1 MATRDSISYLGATI
15 CPEGP
20 YWRAYLPQARG
31 RGRLRFRR
39 KSLDEVKKWVRANA
53 GAVAEGLEV
62 YGPTQAAEYRAAM
75 EMLIPVGIGL
85 MEAARM
91 AADASPGATNGE
103 LLGKAAGTYISLLV
117 STGRRPTTVASSE
130 WALRK
135 LALPSDTPVRSITSA
150 QIAAAVD
157 LGRSKTTKD
166 NIRRQLSG
174 FFQWCIRAGI
184 RPSNPCA
191 AIPSIRKDYR
201 PPAIY
206 TPAQVAALFKA
217 AEEHYPKAI
226 PYLALSFFSG
236 CRSSAILE
244 LTPASFQ
251 GGKILVHAAADKLR
265 RSYYTDLTPTARRW
279 LRAYPMGPKAV
290 PWAIFHFTRR
300 VTKQIHG
307 KAKVPRIQNGAR
319 HSFASYLLAKTND
332 APRVAMQLGH
342 FSDTKTLFSHY
353 RRLATAKSA
362 AKYFAVA
369 PKLHPKSTKRP
380 AKRA

>member
-1 MATRDSISYLGATI
+1 MSKGNSISYLGATI

-20 YWRAYLPQARG
+20 YWRAYLTQRG
-31 RGRLRFRR
+31 KGRLRYRR

-53 GAVAEGLEV
+53 GAAAEGLEA
-62 YGPTQAAEYRAAM
+62 YGPAQAAEYRAAM
-75 EMLIPVGIGL
+75 EILLPAGVGL
-85 MEAARM
+85 LEAVRI
-91 AADASPGATNGE
+91 AADASPRASGGE
-103 LLGKAAGTYISLLV
+103 TLGKAAGTYVSLLT
-117 STGRRPTTVASSE
+117 STGRRKRTVESVE

-135 LALPSDTPVRSITSA
+135 LALPADTPVRSITPA

-166 NIRRQLSG
+166 NIRRQISG
-174 FFQWCIRAGI
+174 FFQWCIRSGI

-206 TPAQVAALFKA
+206 TPEQVAALFKA

-244 LTPASFQ
+244 LTPGSFQ
-251 GGKILVHAAADKLR
+251 GAKILVHAAADKLR
-265 RSYYTDLTPTARRW
+265 RSYYTDLTSTARRW
-279 LRAYPMGPKAV
+279 LKAYPMGPKAV

-300 VTKQIHG
+300 VTKLIHA
-307 KAKVPRIQNGAR
+307 KAGVARIPNGAR

-332 APRVAMQLGH
+332 APWVAMQLGH
-342 FSDTKTLFSHY
+342 FGDTKTLFSHY

-369 PKLHPKSTKRP
+369 PKMHPKPTKKNE
-380 AKRA
+380 KRA